1 MRKFTLI
8 LLSAFFCELA
18 CAQSLMNRDSLL
30 RLLPNARKDTAL
42 VHLYISIGQ
51 QYELDEPEKAKE
63 WYRKVKQLSEEIA
76 YPRGFIKYATNYTAV
91 LNQEAKFDSSLAIN
105 KQALK
110 VSHELNDPR
119 LIGINMANVGNV
131 FQYMGTYDSAAYYYE
146 RSKPFFEQAG
156 DKNSQ
161 ARLDDQLQNLYNSL
175 RQHKKA
181 IQHGES
187 ALAYFRTTADTISL
201 GHVLLNLGNN
211 YSNGLQFDK
220 AGDAYSEVLAI
231 ARRTSYKRLEL
242 SVLESMGDMLMKQSI
257 TDNLKLYYEPAL
269 KLSKEIND
277 KEAESIANRGLGLH
291 YLFAKSYYKSKH
303 YFEEALAISEE
314 NGLQMERIK
323 NLNAISSLYF
333 AIQKPGEGEKYL
345 QQSTRLRDS
354 ITGDEMRNKVVQL
367 EKFYET
373 ERKDIRIQLQQEQI
387 KQKSTLNYILLGS
400 AFALS
405 VISLLGYR
413 NHRHKQKLQH
423 AKIAELEAEKQL
435 SATEAVLK
443 GEEQERTRLAKDLHD
458 GLGGMLS
465 GIKFSFQNMKEN
477 LILTPENA
485 EAFGR
490 SIDMLDSSIKE
501 MRRVAHNMMPEML
514 VKYGLNVALKEFC
527 NEINR
532 SGVVSTTYQSMGMD
546 EITVEQTTAV
556 TVYRIIQ
563 ELVHNAIKHAN
574 ARNLLV
580 QVHAS
585 GKEGILSVTVEDDGK
600 GFDTTLI
607 QHEQGIGWSNIRN
620 RIDFLKGKVD
630 LNSSPEKGTSVLLE
644 IPLS

>member
-1 MRKFTLI
+1 MVTIFLLYI
-8 LLSAFFCELA
+8 LCVKAGS
-18 CAQSLMNRDSLL
+18 QTLMNKDSLL
-30 RLLPNARKDTAL
+30 RLLPNARQDTAL
-42 VHLYISIGQ
+42 LHLYINIGQ
-51 QYELDEPEKAKE
+51 QYELDEPEKAKD
-63 WYRKVKQLSEEIA
+63 WYRKAKLLSEEIA

-105 KQALK
+105 RQALE
-110 VSHELNDPR
+110 VSHKLNDQR

-131 FQYMGTYDSAAYYYE
+131 FQYMGIYDSAAYYYE
-146 RSKPFFEQAG
+146 RSKPFFERAG

-161 ARLDDQLQNLYNSL
+161 ARLDDQLQNLYNNL

-187 ALAYFRTTADTISL
+187 ALAYFRTTDDAISL

-211 YSNGLQFDK
+211 YSNALQFDK
-220 AGDAYSEVLAI
+220 AHDAYREALAV
-231 ARRTSYKRLEL
+231 AKKTSYKRLEL
-242 SVLESMGDMLMKQSI
+242 SALESMGDLLMKQSKM
-257 TDNLKLYYEPAL
+257 DSLKFYYEPAL
-269 KLSKEIND
+269 RLSREIND
-277 KEAESIANRGLGLH
+277 KEAESVANRGLGLH
-291 YLFAKSYYKSKH
+291 YLFTKSYSLSKH
-303 YFEEALAISEE
+303 YLEEALAISEK
-314 NGLQMERIK
+314 NGLQMELIK
-323 NLNAISSLYF
+323 NMNAISSIYF
-333 AIQKPGEGEKYL
+333 AMQKPGEGEKYL

-354 ITGDEMRNKVVQL
+354 LADDEMRNKVVQL
-367 EKFYET
+367 EKLYET
-373 ERKDIRIQLQQEQI
+373 QKKETHIKLQQEQI
-387 KQKSTLNYILLGS
+387 KQKNTLNYILFGS
-400 AFALS
+400 AIVL
-405 VISLLGYR
+405 VIISLLGYR
-413 NHRHKQKLQH
+413 NYHDKQKLQQ
-423 AKIAELEAEKQL
+423 ARIDELETEKHL
-435 SATEAVLK
+435 TATEAVLK

-465 GIKFSFQNMKEN
+465 GIKYSFQNMKEN

-485 EAFGR
+485 QAFER

-532 SGVVSTTYQSMGMD
+532 NGVVKTTYQSIGMD

-563 ELVHNAIKHAN
+563 ELAHNAIKHAN
-574 ARNLLV
+574 AQNLLV

-585 GKEGILSVTVEDDGK
+585 AQERMLSVTVEDDGK

-607 QHEQGIGWSNIRN
+607 QNAQGIGWSNVQN
-620 RIDFLKGKVD
+620 RIDFLKGKID
-630 LNSSPEKGTSVLLE
+630 LNSAPHKGTSVLIE